1 MDPGVVS
8 CSSLDVVHYWDPG
21 NAGCSNNDQAVAE
34 KGLLTVLFADT
45 EAGFQVFHPKLQ
57 HFQDIIIPAGCVVL
71 LPGYTLERASCG
83 ILKAA
88 LYKVDMKRMGA
99 DLLTLAFKLRAS
111 PSAVINLHPDLPL
124 DVKSGLDPRYAGPI
138 TTAELMWWLDQSH
151 TPTHAPTA
159 TTHNCYNLVSQP
171 DGRLDVGHAVASVA
185 AAQQANHMQITFE
198 GPGCESTNWHVDR
211 HWTVGQ
217 MRVMIQ
223 AETGIP
229 IQEQEMVYRGKPLMG
244 TGTLMDSG
252 VVDGAMITLRIRKAE
267 GNMIAVNV
275 RMLSGKVLS
284 LDVEATWTVLRVKQ
298 LIESLEGTPVSRQRL
313 LLPGETMSNSNMLF
327 DYGIENG
334 HTLFY
339 CIHVRG
345 V

>member
-1 MDPGVVS
+1 MS
-8 CSSLDVVHYWDPG
+8 YKCL
-21 NAGCSNNDQAVAE
+21 
-34 KGLLTVLFADT
+34 
-45 EAGFQVFHPKLQ
+45 
-57 HFQDIIIPAGCVVL
+57 
-71 LPGYTLERASCG
+71 
-83 ILKAA
+83 A
-88 LYKVDMKRMGA
+88 L
-99 DLLTLAFKLRAS
+99 
-111 PSAVINLHPDLPL
+111 
-124 DVKSGLDPRYAGPI
+124 
-138 TTAELMWWLDQSH
+138 
-151 TPTHAPTA
+151 
-159 TTHNCYNLVSQP
+159 QP

-198 GPGCESTNWHVDR
+198 EPGCDSTTWHVDR

-229 IQEQEMVYRGKPLMG
+229 IQEQEMIYRGKPLMG

-252 VVDGAMITLRIRKAE
+252 VVDGAMVTLRIRRAE
-267 GNMIAVNV
+267 GNSIAVNV
-275 RMLSGKVLS
+275 RMLSGKVLT
-284 LDVEATWTVLRVKQ
+284 LDVEAAWTVLRVKQ

-313 LLPGETMSNSNMLF
+313 LLPGETMSNSNMLS